1 MVAAARD
8 SRSTVL
14 VVDDNPNNRDLIQ
27 RRLERAGYDVMSA
40 EDGQTAL
47 DLVER
52 HDIDLLVLDIMMP
65 GLTGVDVLRR
75 LRTEHSSVQLPII
88 MATAKNQ
95 SEDVVEAL
103 DAGANDYVTKPL
115 DFAIL
120 LARVHAHLR
129 AKHAAAVEMED
140 EVRYSFGDMKPGLVL
155 AEKYRLEEQVG
166 RGNFGVL
173 FRATHL
179 SFRQPV
185 ALKILQANLSDQD
198 GESLARFQQEGISA
212 FRLKHPNAVSVL
224 DFCVAHG
231 LAFLVMELLEGENL
245 EQRLA
250 RKRWLPERVCAEY
263 LDQICEVLAEGHSLG
278 IIHRDIKP
286 ANIFLHDTPRG
297 EMVKVLDFGI
307 AKLVGEAAAGQHL
320 TVDEGVLGTPAYMA
334 PERLNG
340 KDYDGRSDV
349 YGVGVVLY
357 QMLSGC
363 LPFQVEGKDAIAIA
377 VQHLTSQP
385 ERLRT
390 YLPEV
395 SIAVESVVM
404 STLEKELEKRPT
416 ATELA
421 QRFRAAIEGQVMSS
435 GPDVDAAVEFREDQP
450 PSDDPAVDAEG
461 DTATHRLPGPQ
472 TMRLAF
478 SFADLLDPPD
488 GSEAGREPV
497 PTIAPKESG
506 GTWT

>member
-1 MVAAARD
+1 MPKD
-8 SRSTVL
+8 TQSTVL
-14 VVDDNPNNRDLIQ
+14 VVDDNPNNRDLIE
-27 RRLERAGYDVMSA
+27 RRLERAGYDVLTA
-40 EDGQTAL
+40 GDGQTAL
-47 DLVER
+47 DIVAAR
-52 HDIDLLVLDIMMP
+52 DVDLLVLDIMMP
-65 GLTGVDVLRR
+65 GLTGIDVLRR
-75 LRTEHSSVQLPII
+75 LRAEHSSVQLPII
-88 MATAKNQ
+88 MATAKDQ

-129 AKHAAAVEMED
+129 AKHAAASTVDD
-140 EVRYSFGDMKPGLVL
+140 EVKYSFGDMKPGLVL
-155 AEKYRLEEQVG
+155 ADKYRLEHEVG

-179 SFRQPV
+179 SFQQPV

-198 GESLARFQQEGISA
+198 GESLARFQQEGMSA

-231 LAFLVMELLEGENL
+231 LAFLVMELLEGETL
-245 EQRLA
+245 EQRMV
-250 RKRWLPERVCAEY
+250 RKRRLPERVCADI
-263 LDQICEVLAEGHSLG
+263 LDQICEVLEEGHNLG

-377 VQHLTSQP
+377 VQHLTAQP

-404 STLEKELEKRPT
+404 STLEKELEKRPG
-416 ATELA
+416 AAELA
-421 QRFRAAIEGQVMSS
+421 RRFRAAVEGGMLTESQDLDATVAFQTTSHAAP
-435 GPDVDAAVEFREDQP
+435 GQAPDVDPDGE
-450 PSDDPAVDAEG
+450 
-461 DTATHRLPGPQ
+461 TATHRLPGPQ
-472 TMRLAF
+472 TTRLAF
-478 SFADLLDPPD
+478 GFADLLDAPED
-488 GSEAGREPV
+488 LAASGEPI
-497 PTIAPKESG
+497 PAIAPEEIG
-506 GTWT
+506 GTWS